1 MNKYKNK
8 KVECD
13 GIVFD
18 SIAEMNRYCELKLLQ
33 RGGIIENLQLQP
45 TFILQD
51 KFTKNGVTYR
61 AIKYKA
67 DFMYQDNGKTIVED
81 VKGFKTKEFL
91 IKQKLFEAKYKN
103 LTLKLI
109 K

>member
-1 MNKYKNK
+1 
-8 KVECD
+8 
-13 GIVFD
+13 
-18 SIAEMNRYCELKLLQ
+18 
-33 RGGIIENLQLQP
+33 
-45 TFILQD
+45 
-51 KFTKNGVTYR
+51 
-61 AIKYKA
+61 
-67 DFMYQDNGKTIVED
+67 MYQENGKTIVED

>member
-1 MNKYKNK
+1 MNKYRNK
-8 KVECD
+8 KVKCD
-13 GIVFD
+13 GIMFD
-18 SIAEMNRYCELKLLQ
+18 SIAEMHRYCELKILQ
-33 RGGIIENLQLQP
+33 RSGIITDLQLQP

-51 KFTKNGVTYR
+51 KFTKNGTTYR

-67 DFMYQDNGKTIVED
+67 DFMYKENGQTIVED

>member
-33 RGGIIENLQLQP
+33 LGGIIENLQLQP

-51 KFTKNGVTYR
+51 KFIKNGVTYR

-67 DFMYQDNGKTIVED
+67 DFMYQENGKTIVED